1 MLKMIVMILI
11 LILKEANNYSAR
23 CEFRGGIEE
32 YLQAASSV
40 MADNGIFVVCENW
53 LNNDR
58 VYSGAK
64 SAGLRMKQVYPI
76 KGKYG
81 RKENLFGVYVLV
93 REVRCIAEQ
102 EENGI
107 VAEPLSVRTSCGK
120 WTLKYADLL
129 ETMSIPANHDA
140 K

>member
-1 MLKMIVMILI
+1 MILI
-11 LILKEANNYSAR
+11 YLEKEANNGSAR

-40 MADNGIFVVCENW
+40 MADDGIFVVCENW
-53 LNNDR
+53 LNNER

-64 SAGLRMKQVYPI
+64 SAGLRMKKVYPI
-76 KGKYG
+76 KGKCG
-81 RKENLFGVYVLV
+81 RKENLFGVYVLE
-93 REVRCIAEQ
+93 REIQ
-102 EENGI
+102 SEEDEEKAG
-107 VAEPLSVRTSCGK
+107 VVTEPLSVRTGCGK